1 MKELYVEINGT
12 GPDLVL
18 LHGWGLNVRVWDGLV
33 EELRDRYRMIAV
45 DLPGHGQ
52 SAWSSGRGTPAEQA
66 WLLHSTL
73 ASVSNRYSLLGW
85 SLGGQIALDLAAAMP
100 GQIDRLVLVAATPRF
115 AQSPD
120 WPYGMPPAVIT
131 KLATQLRQDYRRT
144 VSDFLELQVRGSIE
158 GSGVL
163 DQLRHA
169 LFVHGEAQPGALEA
183 GLNTLATS
191 DLRPTLSHV
200 RAPTLVIAGRN
211 DRITAPA
218 ASHALARALPDARYV
233 EMRRAAHAPFLSHR
247 GEFATLVDRFLRGAD
262 IQEGVAGSGSNFGE
276 GAVVGAAAVGGMPVG
291 RAAVVGGTVVG
302 RTAVSGA
309 AVGGTAVGRTVVGGT
324 AVGRTAVRGEP
335 TRETARGGAVIGG
348 TARDRAAS
356 GRTVSNPAKGG
367 GGAVARPAAKATQGR
382 PAKKKRMKARAR
394 KKLKASSR

>member
-1 MKELYVEINGT
+1 
-12 GPDLVL
+12 
-18 LHGWGLNVRVWDGLV
+18 
-33 EELRDRYRMIAV
+33 
-45 DLPGHGQ
+45 
-52 SAWSSGRGTPAEQA
+52 
-66 WLLHSTL
+66 
-73 ASVSNRYSLLGW
+73 
-85 SLGGQIALDLAAAMP
+85 
-100 GQIDRLVLVAATPRF
+100 
-115 AQSPD
+115 
-120 WPYGMPPAVIT
+120 MPPAVIT

-247 GEFATLVDRFLRGAD
+247 GEFAALVDRFLRGTD
-262 IQEGVAGSGSNFGE
+262 IQEGVVGGGSNFGE

-302 RTAVSGA
+302 GT
-309 AVGGTAVGRTVVGGT
+309 AVGGAAIGRTVVGGT
-324 AVGRTAVRGEP
+324 VVGRTAVRGEP

-356 GRTVSNPAKGG
+356 GRTASKPAKGG

>member
-1 MKELYVEINGT
+1 MKELYLEVNGS

-33 EELRDRYRMIAV
+33 EALRDRFRVIAV
-45 DLPGHGQ
+45 DLPGHGR
-52 SAWSSGRGTPAEQA
+52 SAWSAGVGTPAEQA
-66 WLLHSTL
+66 WLIHSTL

-100 GQIDRLVLVAATPRF
+100 GQIDKLVLVAATPRF

-120 WPYGMPPAVIT
+120 WPYGMRPAAIT
-131 KLATQLRQDYRRT
+131 KLATQLRQDYRQT
-144 VSDFLELQVRGSIE
+144 VSDFLELQVRGSMQ

-169 LFVHGEAQPGALEA
+169 LFVHGQAQPAALEA
-183 GLNTLATS
+183 GLNTLSTS

-200 RAPTLVIAGRN
+200 RVPTLVIGGQN

-218 ASHALARALPDARYV
+218 ASRALAEALPDARYV
-233 EMRRAAHAPFLSHR
+233 EMHRAAHAPFLSHR
-247 GEFATLVDRFLRGAD
+247 KEFAALVGNFLCGTEQQD
-262 IQEGVAGSGSNFGE
+262 VI
-276 GAVVGAAAVGGMPVG
+276 VGAGDAAVARSTETGMATG
-291 RAAVVGGTVVG
+291 RA
-302 RTAVSGA
+302 
-309 AVGGTAVGRTVVGGT
+309 
-324 AVGRTAVRGEP
+324 
-335 TRETARGGAVIGG
+335 
-348 TARDRAAS
+348 
-356 GRTVSNPAKGG
+356 SNPPKRGDA
-367 GGAVARPAAKATQGR
+367 AVARPAAKAMHGR